1 MDVWLTQPSLDY
13 GLGIATF
20 EVMGA
25 APRGGRRLWST
36 GDTECLL
43 IERDEAPRFEIYV
56 KRGDDVLKHDRL
68 YAKASA
74 EMLAET
80 WQNTL
85 NRQSND
91 PNR

>member
-1 MDVWLTQPSLDY
+1 MN
-13 GLGIATF
+13 
-20 EVMGA
+20 EVMGSA
-25 APRGGRRLWST
+25 LRSGQRLWST
-36 GDTECLL
+36 GETECLL
-43 IERDEAPRFEIYV
+43 FERDEAPRFEICV

-74 EMLAET
+74 EMLAEA

-91 PNR
+91 PHR

>member
-1 MDVWLTQPSLDY
+1 MSST
-13 GLGIATF
+13 
-20 EVMGA
+20 
-25 APRGGRRLWST
+25 PRSSQRLWSK
-36 GDTECLL
+36 GETECLL
-43 IERDEAPRFEIYV
+43 IERDEAPRFEIYM
-56 KRGDDVLKHDRL
+56 KRGDDVLRHDRL

>member
-1 MDVWLTQPSLDY
+1 
-13 GLGIATF
+13 
-20 EVMGA
+20 MGS
-25 APRGGRRLWST
+25 APRSSQRLWSI
-36 GDTECLL
+36 GATECLL

-56 KRGDDVLKHDRL
+56 KRGNDVLKHDRL

-91 PNR
+91 PDR

>member
-1 MDVWLTQPSLDY
+1 MT
-13 GLGIATF
+13 
-20 EVMGA
+20 A
-25 APRGGRRLWST
+25 APRSGQRLWLK
-36 GDTECLL
+36 GEVECFL
-43 IERDEAPRFEIYV
+43 IERDEAPRYEIYV
-56 KRGDDVLKHDRL
+56 KRGEDVLKQDRL

-80 WQNTL
+80 WQTTL